1 MLYADHEVT
10 LEESFGELMPGRRTK
25 NVTNPQAHDAWRAR
39 KTMANASNTV
49 ARQFQKMWRIDCL
62 QARAFAGTITA
73 KNVKEAESLGLR
85 DYSVTPE

>member
-1 MLYADHEVT
+1 VLHADHEVT
-10 LEESFGELMPGRRTK
+10 IKESIGELMPGRRTK
-25 NVTNPQAHDAWRAR
+25 NVTNPQAHEAWMER
-39 KTMANASNTV
+39 KREFNITNV
-49 ARQFQKMWRIDCL
+49 IARQFQKMWRIDCL

>member
-1 MLYADHEVT
+1 M
-10 LEESFGELMPGRRTK
+10 K
-25 NVTNPQAHDAWRAR
+25 NVTNPQGHEAWMKR
-39 KTMANASNTV
+39 KREINAADTLHQ
-49 ARQFQKMWRIDCL
+49 QFQKMWRIDCL